1 VGSTV
6 NFLGEELL
14 DTREEYNSQS
24 KPIWTYADCHAQILG
39 PTDTYP
45 LNHNGDLAIDA
56 CSIEEYAKFREN
68 KNIKRS
74 VLVQPEHYGTDN
86 NCLLDAISSLS
97 KHSGE
102 DETPQIKGIANIESN
117 LEDEKLESL
126 ANLGVVGVKFEM
138 RRGLSGLS
146 WEEADRLAWRI
157 NDLGWTIELYIDGS
171 DIHEVEKNIKSWP
184 GWVVF
189 PHLGQFQR
197 TVTTQQRG
205 FTSLTRLIDRDK
217 AWVKISAPYILS
229 PNANL
234 DDQEVTGIITAL
246 AKWAPERLVWGTNWP
261 HLEKEGDTAI
271 DDELLVLMNK
281 WVPNEAKRKL
291 IMCENANILYNFT
304 VSL

>member
-1 VGSTV
+1 MGLTV
-6 NFLGEELL
+6 NFLGNELL
-14 DTREEYNSQS
+14 KPLEEYNSHS
-24 KPIWTYADCHAQILG
+24 KPLWTYADCHAQILG
-39 PTDTYP
+39 STDTYP
-45 LNHNGDLAIDA
+45 LNQNGDLATDA
-56 CSIEEYAKFREN
+56 YSGEEYAKFREN
-68 KNIKRS
+68 KNIKRT

-86 NCLLDAISSLS
+86 SCLLDAISSLYQ
-97 KHSGE
+97 HSEE
-102 DETPQIKGIANIESN
+102 DEAFQIKGIAKIESH
-117 LEDEKLESL
+117 LEDKKLESL
-126 ANLGVVGVKFEM
+126 ANLGVVGAKFEM

-157 NDLGWTIELYIDGS
+157 NDLGWTVELYIDGS
-171 DIHEVEKNIKSWP
+171 DIHEVEKNINSWP

-229 PNANL
+229 PNQNL

-271 DDELLVLMNK
+271 DDELLGLMNK
-281 WVPNEAKRKL
+281 WVPNEANRKL
-291 IMCENANILYNFT
+291 IMCENANTLYNFT
-304 VSL
+304 IS

>member
-1 VGSTV
+1 MGLTV

-14 DTREEYNSQS
+14 EPREEYNSQS
-24 KPIWTYADCHAQILG
+24 NLLRTFADCHAQILG

-45 LNHNGDLAIDA
+45 LNQIGDLTTDA
-56 CSIEEYAKFREN
+56 YSAEEYAKFREN
-68 KNIKRS
+68 KNIKRT

-86 NCLLDAISSLS
+86 SCLLDAISSLC
-97 KHSGE
+97 KHPE
-102 DETPQIKGIANIESN
+102 EEEAFQIKGIAKIESN
-117 LEDEKLESL
+117 LEDEKLERL
-126 ANLGVVGVKFEM
+126 ANLGVVGAKFEM

-146 WEEADRLAWRI
+146 WAEADRLAWRI
-157 NDLGWTIELYIDGS
+157 NDLGWTVELYIDGS

-189 PHLGQFQR
+189 PHLGHFQR
-197 TVTTQQRG
+197 TVTTQQKG

-229 PNANL
+229 PNDNL
-234 DDQEVTGIITAL
+234 DDQEVTEIITAL

-271 DDELLVLMNK
+271 DDELLGLMNK
-281 WVPNEAKRKL
+281 WVPNEANRKL
-291 IMCENANILYNFT
+291 IMCENANTLYNFT
-304 VSL
+304 IS